1 MTKQKWRTRGGDS
14 SATVDIPSYYGWQ
27 IEEVCRDE
35 VASSSPHQ
43 SMNASLS
50 TCLFAFQ
57 PGPIADKFS
66 SLPLRLKKVI
76 IRRQLFWILLRSH
89 HLHSE
94 STHTYP
100 RYLYARN
107 CICGIQITLRE
118 ALDLDHLIK
127 LQTTFT
133 MPFETL

>member
-35 VASSSPHQ
+35 VVSSSPHQ

-50 TCLFAFQ
+50 TCLFACQ
-57 PGPIADKFS
+57 PGPIAGKFS

-89 HLHSE
+89 HLHSK

-100 RYLYARN
+100 QISVCAQLYLWNSNYAERSVGLRPFN
-107 CICGIQITLRE
+107 KITNDFYN
-118 ALDLDHLIK
+118 AI
-127 LQTTFT
+127 
-133 MPFETL
+133 